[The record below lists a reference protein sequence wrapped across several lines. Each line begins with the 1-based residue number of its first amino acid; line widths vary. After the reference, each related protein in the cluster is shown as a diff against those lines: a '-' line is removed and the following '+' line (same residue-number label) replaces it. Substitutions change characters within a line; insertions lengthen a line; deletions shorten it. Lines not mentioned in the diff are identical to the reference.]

1 MGTENKIKII
11 HIVARRYFL
20 LEALYLDDIGIK
32 FAGGFKTQNAE
43 DLQILCELNRH
54 TDSAR

>member
-11 HIVARRYFL
+11 HIVAHRYFL

-32 FAGGFKTQNAE
+32 FRMLEDSKRGGFANFM
-43 DLQILCELNRH
+43 
-54 TDSAR
+54 